1 MAGEKTGKERALV
14 LVKALPQPSETY
26 GETVCVAGVTL
37 DRNWRRLYPVRFR
50 QLDEGLRR
58 WQWVDYEWRKPRG
71 DRRAESRHVEEPS
84 MRSVSSPRAVSMMI
98 RQTER

>member
-50 QLDEGLRR
+50 QLDEGFRR

-71 DRRAESRHVEEPS
+71 DRRVE
-84 MRSVSSPRAVSMMI
+84 RPRGV
-98 RQTER
+98 RVDKETNVE